1 MRTVLTR
8 SASSLMAWLALMALH
23 STAQAGTI
31 SNVEPNNTFGTAQV
45 IPSSAFTQEF
55 NPFIGTGGGGSFMNT
70 STTMPHVTILRPGA
84 GETTANFDFF
94 RITTFQ
100 SGIIVADI
108 DNTPT
113 PTNFNTVLHLFNS
126 AGVLLATND
135 NEVGVGPGDLQPP
148 NLIGGLE
155 DSRIE
160 TGILPPGD
168 YVLAVA
174 KSPSKGLD
182 GGDVTDPIPEFGSYT
197 LNISAEGIPATTEPS
212 ALALMGVGA
221 GGLVGFCAWRRRKR
235 A

>member
-1 MRTVLTR
+1 MKTTFVRM
-8 SASSLMAWLALMALH
+8 ASGLIAGLALVGLCP
-23 STAQAGTI
+23 TAQAGVI
-31 SNVEPNNTFGTAQV
+31 LNAEPNNTFGTAQV

-55 NPFIGTGGGGSFMNT
+55 NPFIGTGGGGSFVNA

-135 NEVGVGPGDLQPP
+135 NE
-148 NLIGGLE
+148 
-155 DSRIE
+155 
-160 TGILPPGD
+160 
-168 YVLAVA
+168 
-174 KSPSKGLD
+174 
-182 GGDVTDPIPEFGSYT
+182 
-197 LNISAEGIPATTEPS
+197 
-212 ALALMGVGA
+212 
-221 GGLVGFCAWRRRKR
+221 
-235 A
+235 